1 MKRNILDL
9 RPDANIVVDVD
20 KIISVDI
27 SKNEKSSDWVIRLF
41 IQERQSSLLLSAKS
55 IVTAFKVF
63 NKITDRMI
71 Q

>member
-9 RPDANIVVDVD
+9 RPDANIVLDVD

-27 SKNEKSSDWVIRLF
+27 YKDEKSSDWVIRLF
-41 IQERQSSLLLSAKS
+41 IQERQSALLLSGKS
-55 IVTAFKVF
+55 AATTFKIF

>member
-27 SKNEKSSDWVIRLF
+27 SKDEKSSDWVIRFL
-41 IQERQSSLLLSAKS
+41 IQERQSSLLLSGKS
-55 IVTAFKVF
+55 EVTLFKVF
-63 NKITDRMI
+63 NKIADRMI

>member
-9 RPDANIVVDVD
+9 RPDANIVIDVD

-27 SKNEKSSDWVIRLF
+27 SKDEKSSEWVIRLF
-41 IQERQSSLLLSAKS
+41 IQDRQSSLLLHSKS
-55 IVTAFKVF
+55 GAVALKIF
-63 NKITDRMI
+63 NTITDRMI

>member
-9 RPDANIVVDVD
+9 RPDANIVLDVD

-27 SKNEKSSDWVIRLF
+27 YKDEKSSDWVIRLF

-55 IVTAFKVF
+55 AVTAFKVF

>member
-9 RPDANIVVDVD
+9 RPDANIVLDVD

-27 SKNEKSSDWVIRLF
+27 YKDEKSSDWVIRLF

>member
-9 RPDANIVVDVD
+9 RPDANIVLDVD

>member
-9 RPDANIVVDVD
+9 RPYANIVLDVD

-27 SKNEKSSDWVIRLF
+27 YKDEKSSDWVIRLF
-41 IQERQSSLLLSAKS
+41 IQERQSSLLLSGKS
-55 IVTAFKVF
+55 AVNIFKVF